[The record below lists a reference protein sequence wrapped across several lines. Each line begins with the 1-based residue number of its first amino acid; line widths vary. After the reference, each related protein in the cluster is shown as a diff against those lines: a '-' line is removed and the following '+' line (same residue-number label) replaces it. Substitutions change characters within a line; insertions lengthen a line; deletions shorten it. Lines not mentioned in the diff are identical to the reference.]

1 MKKKIFLLVLMM
13 FLLITGC
20 GEKEVI
26 NEDALRF
33 KNEYESLNGQTTSYG
48 TTYRE
53 VNIDSDNPFI
63 YISASDLVKKI
74 ENGETLYIYFGD
86 KMCPW
91 CRSVIETTIKSA
103 KEKKINKI
111 YYVEIWDND
120 HNEILRD
127 TYSLNENGEVVLEKK
142 GTDEYYKLLD
152 YFKAYLN
159 DYELTNSNGEK
170 VSVGEKRIFA
180 PNFVYIRNGKV
191 DIFPINSSVNINE
204 YAIILTKTII
214 TLIIRI
220 LITTLVISSNFLFK
234 TPS

>member
-1 MKKKIFLLVLMM
+1 MKKKIFLLVLIV
-13 FLLITGC
+13 FLLVTGC
-20 GEKEVI
+20 GKKETI

-63 YISASDLVKKI
+63 YISPSDLVKKI

-127 TYSLNENGEVVLEKK
+127 KYSLNENGEVVLEKK

-152 YFKAYLN
+152 YFKAYLS

-191 DIFPINSSVNINE
+191 EKITAGTSSKQESHDSELTDEIISDELNNMNSFFTQNGVCNS
-204 YAIILTKTII
+204 AC
-214 TLIIRI
+214 
-220 LITTLVISSNFLFK
+220 
-234 TPS
+234 